1 MKEITSINP
10 TIKENFTSD
19 ETAELSRVSQLV
31 HRDMMRYDRTLNA
44 EEEVNEY

>member
-1 MKEITSINP
+1 MKEIKNINP

-19 ETAELSRVSQLV
+19 ETAELSKVSELV

>member
-1 MKEITSINP
+1 MKEITNISQN
-10 TIKENFTSD
+10 IKENFTSD

-31 HRDMMRYDRTLNA
+31 HRDMMRYDRILNA